1 VNQPKDTSRR
11 LFKIGV
17 IAALAAILISITLQ
31 LALLVQLSVF
41 KTPIGGWLLLIQFL
55 QDAAPILIF
64 AVAGSYLFS
73 QVQKRRGGEK
83 RYWIIYYLLLG
94 LATFGSFGDGINFG
108 LGSDVRYT
116 TLLTKSG
123 FNYLGLL
130 YLNGSV
136 IWTIFILTALF
147 MFSDPRVSPAT
158 GDDGVRRFYM
168 HSKFLGLLRLLAKSN
183 LGQFLAAGRRRR
195 WEMPTASTPKQVEWD
210 VGTNPDHAMINKNGK
225 MQWND
230 RFRVSSPSF
239 LAWTAFKLLVG
250 LAIAATLAGD
260 IALRFVTIQNYLGQ
274 TGSTWQA
281 QLGSYFGILGMR
293 IGGAY
298 TVPASFGIDNT
309 FTFEVFRFL
318 QTFLSLAFVLFGL
331 RLGLS
336 AVANLAVGTTNIG
349 AMGMSRRALSEIL
362 AIIVL
367 PVVYVFLNA
376 GTMVYDVGTPLV
388 LWTTI
393 LLMGGTIF
401 LTVLTRTRR
410 IFHTR
415 ALTRTRGIIIL
426 AIVIV
431 SIFTLPAYSAFLR
444 GQSGRYIEYQWTPA
458 YVPTIDYTRWAYGV
472 DSITSADKAIIT
484 ASTNQTNVLDHI
496 RIFTA
501 DSAKNNM
508 KPLVGVNW
516 MSIQNAGVDII
527 FIKGTEYWVSALQ
540 LVQPTIS
547 GDVDTWRTQ
556 HLLLTHSEKVLAV
569 NAATTETVDIS
580 KVWNLNQTP
589 QLYYGEGGLWSSV
602 DEVYLNIPSF
612 NETHLTGYVG
622 PPSYNGALDY
632 TYSGF
637 WRYWKFFWQG
647 RLDFAQGNYG
657 DIKALVDR
665 DVDSRVSKLLLP
677 RMATDSDPYPVVDDM
692 GNIYLLHWT
701 WIDWTS
707 PHDFADYPDHQD
719 TSILRLFA
727 TVLTNMKTGEVTGYL
742 YPGLRND
749 YVTSF
754 YRTMYPQWN
763 QRIPSWL
770 VPQLRYPEQYFN
782 TQQSVYNFYFQTDPL
797 QWQRNQF
804 LLNTEDTRF
813 IIVPING
820 NLTWAAVRL
829 VEIYQSPSQNLAG
842 LYIAPA
848 GKDTGQVFLI
858 KFPEGF
864 TVIGPQ
870 SAVSAVATDPNVRA
884 KLTLNPNWIPGNIL
898 LYVING
904 QWTYVIPYYG
914 SQGNLTVPEMVAV
927 VDGQTKKVGAH
938 FLSNPNDPVEV
949 QGATADAVA
958 SLGTIPTGQTTIN
971 GTLTSRYQYELG
983 GNTRWLL
990 TITPTSG
997 PPVTVLAK
1005 VETLSEPE
1013 RAKIV
1018 STAVGSGQ
1026 ISVVYDATG
1035 IVIKVNLP

>member
-1 VNQPKDTSRR
+1 MERPLPRIITILPRLDSLQAPSRPR
-11 LFKIGV
+11 NSSNPRRRHCPEVRHDSELSRPDRQH
-17 IAALAAILISITLQ
+17 LA
-31 LALLVQLSVF
+31 
-41 KTPIGGWLLLIQFL
+41 
-55 QDAAPILIF
+55 
-64 AVAGSYLFS
+64 
-73 QVQKRRGGEK
+73 
-83 RYWIIYYLLLG
+83 
-94 LATFGSFGDGINFG
+94 
-108 LGSDVRYT
+108 
-116 TLLTKSG
+116 
-123 FNYLGLL
+123 
-130 YLNGSV
+130 
-136 IWTIFILTALF
+136 
-147 MFSDPRVSPAT
+147 SPT
-158 GDDGVRRFYM
+158 R
-168 HSKFLGLLRLLAKSN
+168 KLLRHPRDENRRSVHRPRKLRNRQHLHLRSLQVPTDIPLTSLRPLRPTTRTISRSQPSRWNHQHRRNGHVQESTKRNPSN
-183 LGQFLAAGRRRR
+183 HRPTSSLRIPQRRNNGLRRRN
-195 WEMPTASTPKQVEWD
+195 PTSPLDNNPAHGRHHIPHSPHPHTQNIPHQSPNPNQRHHHPSHRHSLHLHTPRLQ
-210 VGTNPDHAMINKNGK
+210 
-225 MQWND
+225 
-230 RFRVSSPSF
+230 
-239 LAWTAFKLLVG
+239 
-250 LAIAATLAGD
+250 
-260 IALRFVTIQNYLGQ
+260 
-274 TGSTWQA
+274 
-281 QLGSYFGILGMR
+281 R
-293 IGGAY
+293 I
-298 TVPASFGIDNT
+298 P
-309 FTFEVFRFL
+309 
-318 QTFLSLAFVLFGL
+318 
-331 RLGLS
+331 
-336 AVANLAVGTTNIG
+336 
-349 AMGMSRRALSEIL
+349 
-362 AIIVL
+362 
-367 PVVYVFLNA
+367 
-376 GTMVYDVGTPLV
+376 
-388 LWTTI
+388 
-393 LLMGGTIF
+393 
-401 LTVLTRTRR
+401 TRTV
-410 IFHTR
+410 
-415 ALTRTRGIIIL
+415 RTL
-426 AIVIV
+426 
-431 SIFTLPAYSAFLR
+431 
-444 GQSGRYIEYQWTPA
+444 
-458 YVPTIDYTRWAYGV
+458 
-472 DSITSADKAIIT
+472 
-484 ASTNQTNVLDHI
+484 H
-496 RIFTA
+496 TA